1 MVIIGRS
8 LAAGGGSGAGYIVE
22 TSAGATVTA
31 TLGTSVVTAVA
42 DSDGKATLKLNKAG
56 TWSIVATLNGK
67 ESPIKTYP
75 APPIIEL
82 PLRPVANTSATA
94 GVAYTNGLAGVTA
107 DLMALYAEA
116 ISNNGAI
123 SRTTSVA
130 YLDFGSDSRKLTI
143 GDTMSFPINNTTV
156 QARLISFN
164 TDDLAD
170 TSAYGEETATGK
182 CGMTFDTVTIVTS
195 AQMNTGNTNVGGW
208 EASRMRST
216 TMPELLA
223 SIPEAWRDVLM
234 TRSLTNNKGT
244 TPTEDILSLHSQN
257 DIGSSGYNWYAAGNS
272 KVKNNAS
279 GSAVVWWLRDAHT
292 GNSTDFLIVASSGSV
307 DNNYASSS
315 YGVVPGFAF

>member
-1 MVIIGRS
+1 MSTIIGR
-8 LAAGGGSGAGYIVE
+8 AIIAGGGGAKTLVYTV
-22 TSAGATVTA
+22 SGATVTA
-31 TLGTSVVTAVA
+31 VNGSSTVTAAADATGKVELTLGKSGVWNITAEK
-42 DSDGKATLKLNKAG
+42 DGKSSLTKQVALPPTLM
-56 TWSIVATLNGK
+56 
-67 ESPIKTYP
+67 
-75 APPIIEL
+75 L
-82 PLRPVANTSATA
+82 PLRPVANISPTS
-94 GVAYTNGLAGVTA
+94 GVTYTDGLDGA
-107 DLMALYAEA
+107 TPELMHLYGEA
-116 ISNNGAI
+116 ISNNAEI
-123 SRTTSVA
+123 LRTTSTV
-130 YLDFGSDSRKLTI
+130 YLNFGADGRKLTV
-143 GDTMSFPINNTTV
+143 GDVMDFSINDTTV

-195 AQMNTGNTNVGGW
+195 AHMNTGNTNVGGW

-272 KVKNNAS
+272 KVKNNAF
-279 GSAVVWWLRDAHT
+279 GAVRWWLRDADT
-292 GNSTDFLIVASSGSV
+292 GGSTYFLFVTSSGGVYYNS
-307 DNNYASSS
+307 ASIS

>member
-1 MVIIGRS
+1 M
-8 LAAGGGSGAGYIVE
+8 
-22 TSAGATVTA
+22 
-31 TLGTSVVTAVA
+31 
-42 DSDGKATLKLNKAG
+42 
-56 TWSIVATLNGK
+56 
-67 ESPIKTYP
+67 
-75 APPIIEL
+75 L
-82 PLRPVANTSATA
+82 PLRPVANISPTS
-94 GVAYTNGLAGVTA
+94 GVTYTDGLDGA
-107 DLMALYAEA
+107 TPELMHLYGEA
-116 ISNNGAI
+116 ISDNAEI
-123 SRTTSVA
+123 LRTTSTV
-130 YLDFGSDSRKLTI
+130 YLDFGADSRKLTV
-143 GDTMSFPINNTTV
+143 GDVMDFSINGTTV

-279 GSAVVWWLRDAHT
+279 GSAVVWWLRGAYT
-292 GNSTDFLIVASSGSV
+292 GDSTVFLVVSSSGSV
-307 DNNYASSS
+307 STYYAAGYSS
-315 YGVVPGFAF
+315 GVVPGFAF